1 MSRIL
6 SGGQTIAP
14 KAFALATVAIFL
26 ILGSIA
32 SPAAD
37 RHPLESVDLSSPR
50 STLATFL
57 TNIDEAWSLV
67 RDIYDGKRSSDD
79 RKEIFIAVERAT
91 RTLDLSQAAP
101 SARREIGLDAIV
113 HLYEVLSRIEL
124 PPQDEIPAAAFFAG
138 TPGPAQW
145 TIPHTEITIER
156 LQDGPAAGSFVFT
169 AATIS
174 RASEFYQ
181 KVKAL
186 PYRRSVPIEDSV
198 GFRQNLPGHLIP
210 IALIEGLPDS
220 LKTVMLGQA
229 AWKLIS
235 ASILFVLF
243 AAVVVLLHRLSRKE
257 NDGQSPSAYLRRLV
271 MPLSI
276 LILLP
281 LFTFLATQQINLV
294 SDVARTI
301 ELASAGIT
309 YLVATWVTW
318 LGSLFVAELIISS
331 PKIEKDSLNAQLLRL
346 SARIFGIVLGL
357 TIIFIG
363 ANNIGIP
370 IFGVLA
376 GVGVGG
382 LAVALAAQD
391 SLKNLLGSLM
401 IFMDQP
407 YKPGQRIVV
416 QGYDGFVEEIG
427 LRSTRLRLLSGAM
440 ATIPN
445 ETMARLEIENIGQ
458 RNLIR
463 RNMKLS
469 LHYETPVSKVE
480 QAVSIVKD
488 ILEDHE
494 GMLVKLPPRVFFTD
508 FDDGTLNI
516 FAAYWYSPPRRWKVL
531 AFDEKVNLEIMRRF
545 EAAEIRLAYPTSTTY
560 LAQPSDQSLQLNITQ
575 DQVEDRI

>member
-1 MSRIL
+1 MPANPVKRI
-6 SGGQTIAP
+6 SV
-14 KAFALATVAIFL
+14 ALVTTLLLVL
-26 ILGSIA
+26 A
-32 SPAAD
+32 SLPSTAD
-37 RHPLESVDLSSPR
+37 ERHPLESVELSSPG
-50 STLATFL
+50 ATINALL
-57 TNIDEAWSLV
+57 TNVDQAWAIV
-67 RDIYDGKRSSDD
+67 RDDYRQHQTPEN
-79 RKEIFIAVERAT
+79 RARLFAYVERAVS
-91 RTLDLSQAAP
+91 TLDLSQAPP
-101 SARREIGLDAIV
+101 SARREIGLDGIV
-113 HLYEVLSRIEL
+113 HLYEILSRIEL
-124 PPQDEIPAAAFFAG
+124 PPDSEIPDASFFTDMPG
-138 TPGPAQW
+138 TAKW
-145 TIPHTEITIER
+145 IIPHTEITIAR
-156 LQDGPAAGSFVFT
+156 LQEGPRAGSFVFT
-169 AATIS
+169 ASTVA
-174 RASEFYQ
+174 RAQEFYQ
-181 KVKAL
+181 KVSSL
-186 PYRRSVPIEDSV
+186 PYRRAVPIEDSV
-198 GFRQNLPGHLIP
+198 GFRQNLPGQLIP
-210 IALIEGLPDS
+210 MDLIDGLPDAA
-220 LKTVMLGQA
+220 KTVVLGQA
-229 AWKLIS
+229 VWKLIAS
-235 ASILFVLF
+235 AILFLF
-243 AAVVVLLHRLSRKE
+243 FVGVVVLLHRLSRRDSE
-257 NDGQSPSAYLRRLV
+257 TDSPSAYLKRLV
-271 MPLSI
+271 VPVSLLFI
-276 LILLP
+276 LP
-281 LFTFLATQQINLV
+281 LFAYLATEEINLV
-294 SDVARTI
+294 SSVAKTVN
-301 ELASAGIT
+301 LASDAIT
-309 YLVATWVTW
+309 YLIATWVAW

-331 PKIEKDSLNAQLLRL
+331 PKIEKGSLNAQLLRL

-363 ANNIGIP
+363 ANMIGIP

-469 LHYETPVSKVE
+469 LHYETPVAKVE

-494 GMLVKLPPRVFFTD
+494 GMLPKLPPRVFFTD

-531 AFDEKVNLEIMRRF
+531 AFDESVNLEILRRF
-545 EAAEIRLAYPTSTTY
+545 EAAEIKLAYPTSTTY
-560 LAQPSDQSLQLNITQ
+560 LAQPNDQSLQLNITQ
-575 DQVEDRI
+575 EQVGDRI